1 MSKQCPHCY
10 TLNNDDSTFCNKC
23 GTNLLVS
30 QNTTQQPYNQN
41 QINYRPPKQK
51 STDSWIIIPI
61 ILFIII
67 ILFFVI
73 SGFAA
78 FLLYLY

>member
-30 QNTTQQPYNQN
+30 QNMTQQSYNQN
-41 QINYRPPKQK
+41 QMNYNPPKK

-61 ILFIII
+61 IIFIII